1 MVRRRIFYLA
11 VGQVL
16 SRSQAA
22 VVPNGAI
29 SRFLA
34 ASTFCCAPRTRLLLF
49 AIARPQL
56 NRNYPHWKLPLRQIE
71 TAVSGDKKN
80 GLRNLQVLLRQ

>member
-1 MVRRRIFYLA
+1 MVRRRIFYVA

-22 VVPNGAI
+22 AVPNGAI

-49 AIARPQL
+49 AIASRPQL
-56 NRNYPHWKLPLRQIE
+56 NRNYPHWQLPLRQIE
-71 TAVSGDKKN
+71 TAECGDKKN
-80 GLRNLQVLLRQ
+80 G